1 MQTFQ
6 HQAVHKEP
14 FICSFGW
21 DLILYEN
28 HNLKI
33 HVVLEIA
40 CSLLFNKKKIQR
52 SESGAKTLCWYNCV
66 MTASRFSALEFLMI
80 I

>member
-40 CSLLFNKKKIQR
+40 CSLLFNKKKDSKKGIR
-52 SESGAKTLCWYNCV
+52 GKNFVLV
-66 MTASRFSALEFLMI
+66 
-80 I
+80 

>member
-6 HQAVHKEP
+6 HQAVHNEP

-28 HNLKI
+28 HNLKM

-40 CSLLFNKKKIQR
+40 CSLLFNKKRFKEGNQ
-52 SESGAKTLCWYNCV
+52 GQKLCGG
-66 MTASRFSALEFLMI
+66 I
-80 I
+80 IVL